1 MINLKVLRRVLKNE
15 FGLTDKNITI
25 KHKKKIGLVETANG
39 DIKTKRVNCVKIEI
53 IEGGKKEGESK
64 SK

>member
-25 KHKKKIGLVETANG
+25 KQKKKIGLVVTANG
-39 DIKTKRVNCVKIEI
+39 EIKAKRVNCVKIKI
-53 IEGGKKEGESK
+53 IE
-64 SK
+64 

>member
-25 KHKKKIGLVETANG
+25 KQKKKIGLIKTANG
-39 DIKTKRVNCVKIEI
+39 DIKTKRVNYLKIEI
-53 IEGGKKEGESK
+53 ID
-64 SK
+64 